1 MQAHPMT
8 AILGVSASLHA
19 DATVTIRMQII
30 IDVRLDGHLFARRGT
45 SECRQCQKFNIL
57 LSYFH

>member
-45 SECRQCQKFNIL
+45 SEC
-57 LSYFH
+57 